1 MVSKHVCVRVQKQAS
16 ALRALGWRVDSL
28 SLQRPRNLSLFDL
41 SVVASEETMAKHL
54 RENAAPII
62 HVHNEPDKL
71 MRFASDGA
79 NGRPIV
85 YDCHDLEGNSYG
97 GVPTEDELFAFSRA
111 DGIINVSH
119 AHRDVAYSQH
129 PWTCPEAVVRSFP
142 MRKWKPGCNG
152 ERSGVVYQGGLQP
165 PGKCS
170 WRDLSVPCRE
180 FAEAGIQFDLF
191 VPKWLEEHYPNVQ
204 GFLAYEELLKR
215 LTGYSFGFCGH
226 DPAHPVYETAMPN
239 KVWEYAMCGVIPLF
253 VNLKHASE
261 VFGSGI
267 VATSTQDAIAQMREC
282 DEEALRAEVLAH
294 ARYMDDEIH
303 NTVRLYEELL

>member
-1 MVSKHVCVRVQKQAS
+1 
-16 ALRALGWRVDSL
+16 LGWRVDSL
-28 SLQRPRNLSLFDL
+28 SLKRPADLGAFDFSFVTKPENL
-41 SVVASEETMAKHL
+41 VRWL
-54 RENAAPII
+54 RESGASLI
-62 HVHNEPDKL
+62 HVHNEPDHL
-71 MRFASDGA
+71 MRVADAGCK
-79 NGRPIV
+79 GRPIV
-85 YDCHDLEGNSYG
+85 YDCHDLESNRFGHI
-97 GVPTEDELFAFSRA
+97 TDDQRFAFSHA
-111 DGIINVSH
+111 DGVINVSE
-119 AHRDVAYSQH
+119 AHRDVAYSET
-129 PWTCPEAVVRSFP
+129 PWDCPEAVVRSLP
-142 MRKWKPGCNG
+142 LKLWQPDMTQ
-152 ERSGVVYQGGLQP
+152 ERSGVVYQGGLMP
-165 PGKCS
+165 PGRCN
-170 WRDLSVPCRE
+170 WRDLSVPCAE
-180 FAEAGIQFDLF
+180 FWQAGIDFDIYTT
-191 VPKWLEEHYPNVQ
+191 PGMSAHYPRVQ
-204 GFLAYEELLKR
+204 GFLQYDALMRK